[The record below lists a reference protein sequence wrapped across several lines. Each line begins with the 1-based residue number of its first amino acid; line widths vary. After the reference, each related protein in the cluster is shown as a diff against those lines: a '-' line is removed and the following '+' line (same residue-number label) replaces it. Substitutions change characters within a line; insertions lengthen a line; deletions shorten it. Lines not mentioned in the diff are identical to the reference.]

1 MFDFFVYY
9 YFLGR
14 KYGLIPCM
22 AAKYAKAWCRWWD
35 AKKYNVDVGP
45 APNHYKFVRFS

>member
-1 MFDFFVYY
+1 MNLFVYY

-14 KYGLIPCM
+14 EYGLIPCK

-35 AKKYNVDVGP
+35 AKEYNVDVGF
-45 APNHYKFVRFS
+45 APRVSSFA